1 MCSGTPR
8 NAVWSLTPKALT
20 LCHCLLGY
28 TVPSSLRPPF
38 VFFCCCFCYIAGS
51 TVVTETKTSLGAEK
65 RQLSTPAHP
74 VIVGRCADRARHCP
88 RPLYLKAHFTHGVLL
103 IEMMSAGLNGRF
115 MSAFSFL
122 VFDAV

>member
-1 MCSGTPR
+1 MTD
-8 NAVWSLTPKALT
+8 
-20 LCHCLLGY
+20 
-28 TVPSSLRPPF
+28 
-38 VFFCCCFCYIAGS
+38 
-51 TVVTETKTSLGAEK
+51 TKTSLGAEK

-115 MSAFSFL
+115 MSAFYLESFL